1 MQATQ
6 TKSENLT
13 RHFEVM
19 VPATEIEGYLTKR
32 VAELTKTVRMQG
44 FRPGKVPHSL
54 IIKRYGQSL
63 IGEVLDKVISE
74 TSSGIIS
81 EHGLKPAL
89 QPTVQITSYIQ
100 GGDLKYNLL
109 LEILPEIKPLSI
121 DGKTLK
127 KYVVKV
133 TPEKLKE
140 DLLELLQDFKNTEVI
155 TKARAVKAGDTVTI
169 DFDGKIAKGAKIPGG
184 AGKNYRLKI
193 GSNTFIPG
201 FEDQIIGA
209 KIAEK
214 IKVTVPFPKDYH
226 EKTLAGKNAEFD
238 VVVHEIRE
246 DVPLE
251 LNDTLAKNLGFPGIE
266 ELNKS
271 IQSRLEDQY
280 ADLSRTRLKRSL
292 LDLLSDMHTFAI
304 PQGMVQMEFKNIWD
318 QFLEETRK
326 DTSRKS
332 PELTPAEE
340 KKFKAEYEKIAERRV
355 KLGLLISEIG
365 KEANVIVNASEINQS
380 LSQIAKNFP
389 GKEREVMN
397 FYRRHPDAL
406 AGVRAP
412 IFEEKVVDYLLSKIK
427 VTEEEVTE
435 EVLLEELNDMTP
447 WEEAGAED
455 VATEETKMKK
465 VAKAKK
471 A

>member
-1 MQATQ
+1 M
-6 TKSENLT
+6 
-13 RHFEVM
+13 
-19 VPATEIEGYLTKR
+19 
-32 VAELTKTVRMQG
+32 
-44 FRPGKVPHSL
+44 
-54 IIKRYGQSL
+54 
-63 IGEVLDKVISE
+63 
-74 TSSGIIS
+74 
-81 EHGLKPAL
+81 
-89 QPTVQITSYIQ
+89 
-100 GGDLKYNLL
+100 
-109 LEILPEIKPLSI
+109 
-121 DGKTLK
+121 
-127 KYVVKV
+127 
-133 TPEKLKE
+133 
-140 DLLELLQDFKNTEVI
+140 
-155 TKARAVKAGDTVTI
+155 
-169 DFDGKIAKGAKIPGG
+169 
-184 AGKNYRLKI
+184 
-193 GSNTFIPG
+193 
-201 FEDQIIGA
+201 
-209 KIAEK
+209 
-214 IKVTVPFPKDYH
+214 
-226 EKTLAGKNAEFD
+226 
-238 VVVHEIRE
+238 
-246 DVPLE
+246 
-251 LNDTLAKNLGFPGIE
+251 GFPGIE